1 MQKRDDVIVVGG
13 GIAGLTA
20 AALLAHDG
28 VSVTLLEAHYQPGG
42 CAGTFRRGEYTF
54 DVGATQVA
62 GLEPGGS
69 HARIFQHLNLPL
81 PGAELLDPGC
91 VVDLADGSAPVRLW
105 HDPQRWQEER
115 QQHFPG
121 SERFWQLC
129 SFLHQSNWQF
139 AGSDPVLPIRNG
151 WDLKQTLAALHPG
164 NLLSAPLSLCT
175 VKDLLTLSGCSSDQ
189 RLRRFL
195 DLQLRLYSQQ
205 PADQTAALYGATVLQ
220 MCQAPLGLWHL
231 HGSMQ
236 VLSESLASGLK
247 RDGGTMLLRHR
258 VQQLQQ
264 NADGSG
270 WQLRVEGPGR
280 KEQIFRAGDVIS
292 TLPPQC
298 LPELIVPKCN
308 ADQTPMPAPYRQHL
322 TELEAPSGALVFYGA
337 IDRADLPDDCPGH
350 WQRDASDPGSVFI
363 SISREGDGRA
373 PKGQATVIASV
384 FTTPKGWFSGSEA
397 EYQSKKEACQA
408 KIRSTVEAAL
418 GLSEHT
424 WRHQELATPRGFLRW
439 TGRPNGIVGGL
450 GQSPSR
456 FGPFGLAS
464 RTPMPGLWLCGDS
477 IHPGEGTAGVTLSAL
492 MACRQL
498 LAQRGQTLQLH
509 S

>member
-1 MQKRDDVIVVGG
+1 MQNKDDVIVVGG

-20 AALLAHDG
+20 AALLANEG
-28 VSVTLLEAHYQPGG
+28 VSVTLLEAHSQAGG

-69 HARIFQHLNLPL
+69 HFRIFQHLNLPM
-81 PGAELLDPGC
+81 PEAELLDPGC
-91 VVDLADGSAPVRLW
+91 VVDLADGSQPVRLW
-105 HDPQRWQEER
+105 HDPLLWQQER
-115 QQHFPG
+115 KNQFPG

-129 SFLHQSNWQF
+129 SFIHESNWQF
-139 AGSDPVLPIRNG
+139 ASSDPVLPIRNG
-151 WDLKQTLAALHPG
+151 WDFQQTLAAINPG
-164 NLLSAPLSLCT
+164 NLLSAPLSLLT
-175 VKDLLTLSGCSSDQ
+175 VKDLLTLSGCARDR
-189 RLRRFL
+189 RLLKFL

-220 MCQAPLGLWHL
+220 MTQSPLGLWHL
-231 HGSMQ
+231 YGSMQ
-236 VLSESLASGLK
+236 VLSELLVSGLK
-247 RDGGTMLLRHR
+247 REGGTLLLRHR
-258 VQQLQQ
+258 VRQLQPIS
-264 NADGSG
+264 DGSG
-270 WQLRVEGPGR
+270 WQVEVEAPGG
-280 KEQIFRAGDVIS
+280 KEKIFHAGDVIS

-298 LPELIVPKCN
+298 LPDLIHPVVSPGKR
-308 ADQTPMPAPYRQHL
+308 AMPEPYRRHL
-322 TELEAPSGALVFYGA
+322 KNLDAPSGALVFYGA
-337 IDRADLPDDCPGH
+337 IDRKHLPADCPGH
-350 WQRDASDPGSVFI
+350 LQRDASDPGSVFL

-384 FTTPKGWFSGSEA
+384 FTSTKGWFPDSETQ
-397 EYQSKKEACQA
+397 YQSKKKECQA
-408 KIRSTVEAAL
+408 KIRYEVEEAL
-418 GLSEHT
+418 GLSDHC
-424 WRHQELATPRGFLRW
+424 WRHQELATPRGFLHW

-464 RTPMPGLWLCGDS
+464 RTPLPGLWLCGDS

-498 LAQRGQTLQLH
+498 MAQRGQTFQL
-509 S
+509 SC

>member
-1 MQKRDDVIVVGG
+1 
-13 GIAGLTA
+13 
-20 AALLAHDG
+20 
-28 VSVTLLEAHYQPGG
+28 
-42 CAGTFRRGEYTF
+42 
-54 DVGATQVA
+54 
-62 GLEPGGS
+62 
-69 HARIFQHLNLPL
+69 
-81 PGAELLDPGC
+81 
-91 VVDLADGSAPVRLW
+91 VRLW
-105 HDPQRWQEER
+105 HDPLRWQQER
-115 QQHFPG
+115 QQQFPN

-139 AGSDPVLPIRNG
+139 AASDPVLPIRNG
-151 WDLKQTLAALHPG
+151 WDLQQTLAAINPG

-175 VKDLLTLSGCSSDQ
+175 VKDLLTLTGCSSDQ

-236 VLSESLASGLK
+236 VLSELLASGLK

-258 VQQLQQ
+258 VQQLQHHS
-264 NADGSG
+264 DGSG
-270 WQLRVEGPGR
+270 WQLRVEGPDR
-280 KEQIFRAGDVIS
+280 KEQLFRADDVIS

-298 LPELIVPKCN
+298 LPELISAEGN
-308 ADQTPMPAPYRQHL
+308 AEQTPMPAPYRQHL
-322 TELEAPSGALVFYGA
+322 KGLEAPSGALVFYGA
-337 IDRADLPDDCPGH
+337 IDRADLPDDCAGH
-350 WQRDASDPGSVFI
+350 YQRDATNPGSVFI

-384 FTTPKGWFSGSEA
+384 FTTPEGWFSGSEP
-397 EYQSKKEACQA
+397 EYQSKKKACQDT
-408 KIRSTVEAAL
+408 IRIEVEAAL
-418 GLSEHT
+418 GLKDPT
-424 WRHQELATPRGFLRW
+424 WRHQEFATPRGFLRW

-498 LAQRGQTLQLH
+498 LARRGQSFQLR